1 MLSED
6 FKSGE
11 VLLIPCDVITFSCES
26 KEKTTKL
33 SLPHT
38 NLKTKGSSPLL
49 KKRPRLLGMKPSAF
63 VFFKNIYVIFFY
75 LIMSLIIIIETAHK
89 SEFICTFSRH

>member
-11 VLLIPCDVITFSCES
+11 VLLIPCDVISFSCES
-26 KEKTTKL
+26 KEKTAKL

-63 VFFKNIYVIFFY
+63 VFFNY
-75 LIMSLIIIIETAHK
+75 LCYILLFNNVFNNYNRNHPQK
-89 SEFICTFSRH
+89 